1 MIRTPAPLRH
11 RILGKTVLGVFQG
24 CFGQK
29 AFPAGMGKANAVFPF
44 YR

>member
-11 RILGKTVLGVFQG
+11 RILGKTVLRGFQG
-24 CFGQK
+24 CFGHK
-29 AFPAGMGKANAVFPF
+29 AFPAGMGKANVVFPF